1 MENNEPLEL
10 HPTTEQRL
18 ILMNQYKIL
27 EKLYPEDAETYERY
41 QEILNEGYTLH
52 YSDLIDYMSQPME
65 ENDMR
70 FVLDILDLYSTLF
83 YAVFRSDNPK
93 YKNKQVYF
101 PGFDGNHEYK
111 YLNYTRFFLFRLNRF
126 NELQKEDTYESYN
139 THGQTLDY
147 YKKMLNYWNELPQ
160 KNKFNLT
167 SEQLD
172 ALLDMAHPETLGVK
186 NV

>member
-1 MENNEPLEL
+1 
-10 HPTTEQRL
+10 
-18 ILMNQYKIL
+18 
-27 EKLYPEDAETYERY
+27 
-41 QEILNEGYTLH
+41 
-52 YSDLIDYMSQPME
+52 MSQPME

-93 YKNKQVYF
+93 YKNKQIYF

-139 THGQTLDY
+139 THGQTLGY

-172 ALLDMAHPETLGVK
+172 ALLDMAYPETLGVK